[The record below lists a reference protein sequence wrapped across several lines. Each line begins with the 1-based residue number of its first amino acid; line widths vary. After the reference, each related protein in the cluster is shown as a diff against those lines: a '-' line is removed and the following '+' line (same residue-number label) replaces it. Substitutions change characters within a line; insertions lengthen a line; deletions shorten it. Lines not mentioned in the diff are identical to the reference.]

1 MVKCGF
7 RLEVSKEAKVNIAH
21 TGPYSTARATLP
33 WWPYF
38 KGIANIFHARS
49 QTEEAQ
55 LLNKNG
61 DIKIYIDGV
70 KWIKGLNSAS
80 MNVVTC
86 LTCLL

>member
-7 RLEVSKEAKVNIAH
+7 RLEVSKEAKVNIAPIARPELPFLG
-21 TGPYSTARATLP
+21 GPTL
-33 WWPYF
+33 
-38 KGIANIFHARS
+38 KGLQNARS

-70 KWIKGLNSAS
+70 KWIKGLKSAS